1 MRHAGDLEPP
11 GERKWQSR
19 GSGASRLE
27 TMRHAEDLKSP
38 EQKETARNGICDLG
52 GANLG
57 IRSYLNKFASLY
69 SLRHSATKIAAGIC
83 DWEVQYIECLEVD
96 TNNLG
101 KIAADICDM
110 GGVMYKTILRNGLRA
125 PDTFRNLVRNRSGWT
140 FPLAAPCPFSSLRQG
155 LNSAPPGAE
164 FSDARG

>member
-1 MRHAGDLEPP
+1 MNILNSGAIRDSLLITVVTTDQIESWSRLFPGWRSCATLGIWKSRSETLRHAGDLEPP

-57 IRSYLNKFASLY
+57 IRSYLNKIASLY

-83 DWEVQYIECLEVD
+83 D
-96 TNNLG
+96 LG
-101 KIAADICDM
+101 
-110 GGVMYKTILRNGLRA
+110 
-125 PDTFRNLVRNRSGWT
+125 
-140 FPLAAPCPFSSLRQG
+140 
-155 LNSAPPGAE
+155 SAIHRM
-164 FSDARG
+164 S